1 MNFTFTTSPNS
12 TGWDVFFLTW
22 PTGRRSK
29 AYKPPW
35 SDWGSPP
42 GNGAVWGMK
51 MGMTDFSFPETNIS
65 IHITYITWKV
75 GGIEDESSCWRWF
88 FLSELRAV
96 MIQGGYEYNMRSS
109 CMFDLLMGLL
119 WQQDWNGYKESS
131 LLLNQIQHHNHTR
144 LGTSGILHLLAIVI
158 GDQWLIIAAEETA
171 CENDVKLNLNLNEC

>member
-1 MNFTFTTSPNS
+1 METTKKRYENNQYLSS
-12 TGWDVFFLTW
+12 VYQLQEQGLQASLE
-22 PTGRRSK
+22 RL
-29 AYKPPW
+29 
-35 SDWGSPP
+35 
-42 GNGAVWGMK
+42 GAGISGGELF
-51 MGMTDFSFPETNIS
+51 GMTWVWLSFPETNIS

-88 FLSELRAV
+88 FLSLRAV
-96 MIQGGYEYNMRSS
+96 MIQGGYEYNMRIS

-119 WQQDWNGYKESS
+119 WQQDWNGYKGSS
-131 LLLNQIQHHNHTR
+131 LHLNQIQHHNHTR